1 MLQVSKKLLPRS
13 KGEWPSGLRLC
24 NKNRKVP
31 GSKLAR
37 CLAGLRDP
45 TSLQGSR
52 WPSGRMWTKAVIN
65 IGLVRLS
72 PWEWPKVGPGAAKWQ
87 FKKKKVQHPI
97 HFDNH
102 YLLAITSTS
111 LMQCTSDGHC
121 SMLHVPFHFVLFFLF
136 ENRVPKCYKKA
147 ANLFLNSLQKFWRFT
162 VLSISKWAYIN
173 PDKSGHAFAE

>member
-72 PWEWPKVGPGAAKWQ
+72 PWEWPKVDPRAAKWQ
-87 FKKKKVQHPI
+87 FKKKKKYNILFILIITIFLQLHQLPQCNVQVMAIAACFMCPFTLFCFSCLKIECQNATKKRQIYFWTACKNFEDLLFHQFQNEPI
-97 HFDNH
+97 
-102 YLLAITSTS
+102 
-111 LMQCTSDGHC
+111 
-121 SMLHVPFHFVLFFLF
+121 
-136 ENRVPKCYKKA
+136 
-147 ANLFLNSLQKFWRFT
+147 
-162 VLSISKWAYIN
+162 
-173 PDKSGHAFAE
+173 